1 MIKYVKL
8 LFAIVALSATNA
20 HGLTSGQVTV
30 SNGSGPYFYADD
42 GNCGSSEVPQAAYI
56 VVNVLNTSSTDT
68 LFNVAVKMTS
78 NSNLASGFK
87 LLSHTDDSIYVIP
100 RILPST
106 SVGAYFYVQ
115 YPCTKNLSS
124 TFGFTLSDNNGGA
137 VTFNTSISTQDV
149 GRASA
154 GGDIIS
160 QSIAGIDAL
169 GILIADTVT
178 YEFGNYNG
186 GEMYF
191 QPSGDTLFP
200 TDELELI
207 GSEVLSSPFSS
218 CSGPTTGDK
227 NTLYYNAGSGC
238 GAGSGNQVKVVYYYI
253 SSLFNETANFKP
265 YAGMKSGGPI
275 KYLSNYGTGTAL
287 GTFSTT
293 TAANKL
299 TNNKTASCG
308 ICTAGDTITYTITIA
323 NSSSRD
329 LMFDKILDSLP
340 AGHSYVGFA
349 VGSDI
354 TAANASIYPSAGATG
369 NVTFSGLI
377 PEATFPYRS
386 FLVPGNDSIS
396 LKYRVKIPGSSS
408 NDLFNNRAIGQ
419 VGSVKFDTSFALTC
433 AGCTALPVTLVYF
446 EGHVIGE
453 TNVIHWETA
462 SETNNQGFDVYRLED
477 GQDHWLG
484 YTPGAGNTF
493 ATQRYAIT
501 DYEPIQGTM
510 VYKLVQTDFDGHQ
523 TAYYT
528 SVKRLSNE
536 TSSSISVFPNPVGN
550 VLTIETDNE
559 DPVVV
564 NIMTVTGEKVI
575 TTQMLRH
582 TINIDVDSL
591 PSGTYYVA
599 VKGSNSGTEMFKVIK
614 I

>member
-1 MIKYVKL
+1 MYNI
-8 LFAIVALSATNA
+8 
-20 HGLTSGQVTV
+20 H
-30 SNGSGPYFYADD
+30 
-42 GNCGSSEVPQAAYI
+42 VP
-56 VVNVLNTSSTDT
+56 
-68 LFNVAVKMTS
+68 
-78 NSNLASGFK
+78 
-87 LLSHTDDSIYVIP
+87 
-100 RILPST
+100 
-106 SVGAYFYVQ
+106 
-115 YPCTKNLSS
+115 KNLSS

-149 GRASA
+149 GPAGA

-200 TDELELI
+200 TDKLELI

-218 CSGPTTGDK
+218 CGPAAGDK

-238 GAGSGNQVKVVYYYI
+238 GAGSGNEVKVVFYYI
-253 SSLFNETANFKP
+253 SSLFNQTANFKP

-293 TAANKL
+293 TAANKF
-299 TNNKTASCG
+299 TINKTASCG

-323 NSSSRD
+323 NSSSTD

-349 VGSDI
+349 NGSDI

-419 VGSVKFDTSFALTC
+419 VGSVKLDTSFALTC

-446 EGHVIGE
+446 EGHVVGE

-462 SETNNQGFDVYRLED
+462 SETNNQGFDIYRLED

-501 DYEPIQGTM
+501 DYDPIQRTM

-564 NIMTVTGEKVI
+564 NILTVTGEKVI

-599 VKGSNSGTEMFKVIK
+599 VIGSNSGTEMFKVIK